1 MSRYLLSGIPPEV
14 ICSTISPRRAS
25 FRESENVPHS
35 DRFII
40 FRAPVTSLQTPQEI
54 GATWLYQGH
63 RVRFEWQ
70 SWQERSKMAATS
82 GGTGVVAPN
91 VFEGS
96 TGGFV
101 RGTGMN
107 CARTRSIS
115 NVQKIRRHDLRMI
128 ISLALLHSWM
138 CDVRS
143 RVCHVLGADEFI
155 KFLCGQ
161 RGKLYAR
168 SADA

>member
-1 MSRYLLSGIPPEV
+1 MSRYLLSGIPPGV
-14 ICSTISPRRAS
+14 SCSKISPGRVS

-40 FRAPVTSLQTPQEI
+40 FRAPVTSLQTPQET
-54 GATWLYQGH
+54 GAIWLYQRH

-82 GGTGVVAPN
+82 GGTGVVAAN

-107 CARTRSIS
+107 CARTTSTI
-115 NVQKIRRHDLRMI
+115 NVQTLWRRALRRI
-128 ISLALLHSWM
+128 ISPAPPHP
-138 CDVRS
+138 
-143 RVCHVLGADEFI
+143 GI
-155 KFLCGQ
+155 
-161 RGKLYAR
+161 
-168 SADA
+168 